1 MPKFSCPLGEI
12 LACSFSSL
20 YKKSFFVLQVDSID
34 RSKIIIMQT
43 ENLKLL
49 RELRTQEKALK
60 ASIESIK
67 PFAIAE
73 ALALCPD
80 GGKFPVEGVGDFV
93 LDKDP
98 VLEKD
103 PDDKDYT
110 GPDILTSTV
119 PEAVSYRRFLR
130 EQNAYKKQA
139 GGLTKTIK
147 GFYDAFKAKFAHK
160 ATKFTYTLKCLG
172 ID

>member
-1 MPKFSCPLGEI
+1 MEYS
-12 LACSFSSL
+12 
-20 YKKSFFVLQVDSID
+20 
-34 RSKIIIMQT
+34 
-43 ENLKLL
+43 NLKLL

-73 ALALCPD
+73 AKALCPN

-98 VLEKD
+98 VL
-103 PDDKDYT
+103 PIDKSRCAEAKEYRRQENERDAFRKEASSITKTMSGLY
-110 GPDILTSTV
+110 DILKSKLASKVT
-119 PEAVSYRRFLR
+119 EY
-130 EQNAYKKQA
+130 
-139 GGLTKTIK
+139 
-147 GFYDAFKAKFAHK
+147 
-160 ATKFTYTLKCLG
+160 TYTLKCLG